1 MRSIMEP
8 VMRIPKDIEIPV
20 IVFSLQAVLLIGTA
34 LVLVV
39 LIPR

>member
-1 MRSIMEP
+1 
-8 VMRIPKDIEIPV
+8 MRISKDIQIPV

-34 LVLVV
+34 LVLIV

>member
-1 MRSIMEP
+1 
-8 VMRIPKDIEIPV
+8 MRIPKDIQIPV